1 MAKGNY
7 TALQQL
13 KPTEIKVGE
22 LYNNWVDGYVKR
34 GEADR
39 AAKAKMLA
47 DQKKSA
53 QEMVAKIDPKI
64 FTTLQ
69 SFQPQTNEIF
79 NNILENKAI
88 LGRMVDSGQM
98 DSNFYNLKA
107 KTDNLAS
114 QYLQLS
120 TIVTN
125 PQFLE
130 ADKNINDQIQKGDVF
145 EGDENMGRWMSI
157 KSGIARLEAN
167 LNTGNIEVVYN
178 DNIKREGTNQPARRE
193 ILTEFASNYSSGVS
207 KNLKSEIEEKLKAVS
222 AEASKKINNDGITTY
237 DSKAFNEVTAR
248 NTITQLIGLDPN
260 KPVEEQFTNVNNLTP
275 FAKQYFYGNG
285 RLRFPENGEDLK
297 VLVDDAV
304 NFAKGYSNT
313 SYGRV
318 TSQSAADRE
327 GQYWD
332 NKNKKK
338 QFYKQD
344 APSAENSPLGSG
356 TLSVGNVVLNI
367 KTKGNDGK
375 TTFNNHYQTQGL
387 SYYVSGNTNEGK
399 ASKIGVTTYWNPNG
413 GNNGKGGFSYAMN
426 IPSKDGKEVVIEGV
440 GAERAKQIL
449 ASNKVKDP
457 QNVLAMMA
465 TMAEQNNLAGLKPK
479 GIGRGFG
486 NYNVD
491 FSTDKKTET
500 PTP

>member
-1 MAKGNY
+1 M
-7 TALQQL
+7 
-13 KPTEIKVGE
+13 
-22 LYNNWVDGYVKR
+22 
-34 GEADR
+34 
-39 AAKAKMLA
+39 
-47 DQKKSA
+47 
-53 QEMVAKIDPKI
+53 
-64 FTTLQ
+64 
-69 SFQPQTNEIF
+69 
-79 NNILENKAI
+79 
-88 LGRMVDSGQM
+88 
-98 DSNFYNLKA
+98 
-107 KTDNLAS
+107 
-114 QYLQLS
+114 
-120 TIVTN
+120 
-125 PQFLE
+125 
-130 ADKNINDQIQKGDVF
+130 
-145 EGDENMGRWMSI
+145 
-157 KSGIARLEAN
+157 
-167 LNTGNIEVVYN
+167 
-178 DNIKREGTNQPARRE
+178 
-193 ILTEFASNYSSGVS
+193 
-207 KNLKSEIEEKLKAVS
+207 
-222 AEASKKINNDGITTY
+222 
-237 DSKAFNEVTAR
+237 
-248 NTITQLIGLDPN
+248 GLDPN
-260 KPVEEQFTNVNNLTP
+260 KPVEEQFTTVNNLTP

-318 TSQSAADRE
+318 TSQSADE
-327 GQYWD
+327 IYGKKLD
-332 NKNKKK
+332 NMLKVKSLN
-338 QFYKQD
+338 KQD

-367 KTKGNDGK
+367 KTKGKDGK

-491 FSTDKKTET
+491 FNPDKETAT
-500 PTP
+500 PTINLNGFGIPNIKDYTKK